1 MNKIFDEKWIG
12 RGGPI
17 TWPTRSLDLKSP
29 DYFLWGFVKEQHKV
43 ILVTQSMKI
52 VEKSNHIG
60 IITFKGSFNL
70 GLGLP
75 TEDARSDDPRL
86 VSTC

>member
-1 MNKIFDEKWIG
+1 MYFFRRYYYRFKDEF
-12 RGGPI
+12 
-17 TWPTRSLDLKSP
+17 SDL
-29 DYFLWGFVKEQHKV
+29 QHKV

-52 VEKSNHIG
+52 IEKSKHIG
-60 IITFKGSFNL
+60 IITFKGSTNL

-75 TEDARSDDPRL
+75 TEGARSDDPRL